1 MLINL
6 YNPDFLN
13 LQSVAF
19 GEYKGVLHSTKQLKL
34 ATIRSS
40 KRGRGGLPT

>member
-19 GEYKGVLHSTKQLKL
+19 GEYKDVFYSTKPLML
-34 ATIRSS
+34 AKTDSS
-40 KRGRGGLPT
+40 